1 MRFFSS
7 PVVRWDRGFLRKLL
21 MVCLPIVV
29 QNLMSASLHI
39 IDGVMIGQLGDA
51 PYAAVT
57 QATRYVFVFQLFLFG
72 AGSGCGIF
80 FSQHWGTKDVKSMRR
95 VMGLC
100 FRIGLALA
108 ALFGGFALLWPET
121 VIGIFLP
128 RGASFGYALQ
138 YLAIVAPGFFIT
150 AIDNV
155 YATCMKSSGQTVV
168 PMVAGICSILTN
180 TFLNWVLIYGNLGAP
195 ALGVQGAAIATVVSA
210 GVSLAI
216 NMICSYTK
224 KLPSAFQWSDWKMPD
239 KDYLKRFGKTVLPV
253 VANEGLWSM
262 GTSMYSVFYGRL
274 GDAAVAAVGIVNTVD
289 QLIFTMIYGL
299 MNASAILVGNH
310 LGANDKEGARLTAD
324 RIIFA
329 CVAVGLVMGV
339 VQMCVKGALVGTFN
353 VSDEA
358 KGLAVIC
365 LTIGSFTIWIRA
377 INSINVVGILRA
389 GGDTVFSMVL
399 DTMALWVV
407 GVPLVGIAALV
418 LHWPVYLC
426 YVCTVVEEV
435 IKMLVGLPRYRGGK
449 WMNDLNHGVE
459 A

>member
-1 MRFFSS
+1 
-7 PVVRWDRGFLRKLL
+7 
-21 MVCLPIVV
+21 
-29 QNLMSASLHI
+29 
-39 IDGVMIGQLGDA
+39 
-51 PYAAVT
+51 
-57 QATRYVFVFQLFLFG
+57 
-72 AGSGCGIF
+72 
-80 FSQHWGTKDVKSMRR
+80 
-95 VMGLC
+95 
-100 FRIGLALA
+100 
-108 ALFGGFALLWPET
+108 
-121 VIGIFLP
+121 
-128 RGASFGYALQ
+128 
-138 YLAIVAPGFFIT
+138 
-150 AIDNV
+150 
-155 YATCMKSSGQTVV
+155 
-168 PMVAGICSILTN
+168 
-180 TFLNWVLIYGNLGAP
+180 
-195 ALGVQGAAIATVVSA
+195 
-210 GVSLAI
+210 
-216 NMICSYTK
+216 
-224 KLPSAFQWSDWKMPD
+224 MPD

-324 RIIFA
+324 RMIFA
-329 CVAVGLVMGV
+329 CIAVGLIMGV

-389 GGDTVFSMVL
+389 GGDTVFSMLL

>member
-1 MRFFSS
+1 MCIR
-7 PVVRWDRGFLRKLL
+7 DRL

-100 FRIGLALA
+100 FRIGLVLA

-324 RIIFA
+324 RMIFA

-435 IKMLVGLPRYRGGK
+435 V
-449 WMNDLNHGVE
+449 
-459 A
+459 